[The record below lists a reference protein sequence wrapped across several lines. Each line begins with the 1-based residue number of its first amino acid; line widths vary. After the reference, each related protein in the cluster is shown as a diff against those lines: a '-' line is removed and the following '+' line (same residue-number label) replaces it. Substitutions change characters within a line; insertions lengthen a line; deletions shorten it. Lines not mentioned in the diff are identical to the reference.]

1 MLNPV
6 ILVKSGGLIYQ
17 PSNTL
22 RGNFGLLKYAG
33 LRKASSSGSVSRSL
47 ADNVIKSK
55 GTTSATHR
63 EFLLNPR
70 TGIILPTPTAGYIQ
84 GFFNRT
90 NSDGA
95 HTLNFLLGVTNE
107 TPSEFSG
114 WVIGL
119 NGFYGGSGYN
129 FAYMGRWISGSYQ
142 GETALTNS
150 GMNPGTWFRAR
161 VDGDR
166 VRVYVSPTETDLN
179 TRSPIIDVTLPYS
192 GSLIGGVGLMFGH
205 PSGGSESFI
214 SNVTI
219 S

>member
-6 ILVKSGGLIYQ
+6 ILAKLGGLAYQ

-55 GTTSATHR
+55 GTNQVSHY
-63 EFLLNPR
+63 EFLLDPR
-70 TGIILPTPTAGYIQ
+70 TGGILPTPTAGYIQ

-90 NSDGA
+90 NSSGN
-95 HTLNFLLGVTNE
+95 HCLVFLLGITNE
-107 TPSEFSG
+107 AVDKFSG
-114 WVIGL
+114 WAVGL

-129 FAYMGRWISGSYQ
+129 FAFMGRVISGSYQ
-142 GETALTNS
+142 GETALKNS
-150 GMNPGTWFRAR
+150 GANPGTWFRAR

-166 VRVYVSPTETDLN
+166 IRVYVSPTETDLD
-179 TRSPIIDVTLPYS
+179 TRSSILDVTLPYT
-192 GSLIGGVGLMFGH
+192 GSLIGGVGMRFDH
-205 PSGGSESFI
+205 PQGGSESFI

-219 S
+219 G